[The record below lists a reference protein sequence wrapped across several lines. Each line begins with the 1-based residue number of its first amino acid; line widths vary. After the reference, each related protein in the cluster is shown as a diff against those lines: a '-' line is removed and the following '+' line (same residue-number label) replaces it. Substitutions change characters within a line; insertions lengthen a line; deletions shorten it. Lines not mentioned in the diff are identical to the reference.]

1 LESNLSKA
9 EFCRL
14 NKIAHST
21 IYKWLKRYG
30 KEVASAMGL
39 SCVDLATKENSNSQ
53 TLTSE
58 QKFNIVLET
67 ANLQDLQK
75 GEYCRMND
83 LSLAQLNKWTSNCM
97 SANKEQ
103 TLSEHEQNQLLKT
116 KLTQQSEELKAL
128 KKSFLAL
135 DKENERL
142 KEALAEY
149 AVKEI
154 FVKKAQTLFEE
165 E

>member
-1 LESNLSKA
+1 
-9 EFCRL
+9 
-14 NKIAHST
+14 
-21 IYKWLKRYG
+21 
-30 KEVASAMGL
+30 
-39 SCVDLATKENSNSQ
+39 
-53 TLTSE
+53 
-58 QKFNIVLET
+58 
-67 ANLQDLQK
+67 
-75 GEYCRMND
+75 MND

-142 KEALAEY
+142 K
-149 AVKEI
+149 
-154 FVKKAQTLFEE
+154 
-165 E
+165 